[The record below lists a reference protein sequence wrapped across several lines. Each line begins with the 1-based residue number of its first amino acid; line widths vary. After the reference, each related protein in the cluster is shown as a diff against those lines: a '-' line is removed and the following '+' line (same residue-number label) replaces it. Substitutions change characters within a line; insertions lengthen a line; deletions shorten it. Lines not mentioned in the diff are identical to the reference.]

1 MAGMPDTLAQP
12 VSHTLEVK
20 HSRFIA
26 HAAPIDGGAAA
37 MAFLQQVAVADA
49 THNCWAYR
57 HGQDY
62 RSSDDGE
69 PAGTAGR
76 PILAAIDGQGFDRV
90 MVVVT
95 RWFGGIQLGTGGL
108 ARAYGGSAAKCLQTG
123 ERLRLVARVRCHCHC
138 RFAEL
143 ALIKA
148 RLPEFDALIEAEAF
162 DADGAC
168 LLLALPVEQLPALQ
182 RSLADLS
189 RGRIV
194 LQPDAA

>member
-26 HAAPIDGGAAA
+26 HAAPIDGAAA
-37 MAFLQQVAVADA
+37 ALAFLQQVAAADA

-95 RWFGGIQLGTGGL
+95 RWFGGIKLGAGGL
-108 ARAYGGSAAKCLQTG
+108 VRAYGGAAAECLRTAP
-123 ERLRLVARVRCHCHC
+123 RLPLVAM
-138 RFAEL
+138 
-143 ALIKA
+143 A
-148 RLPEFDALIEAEAF
+148 RLQLLAGFEDLGTLHATLPTFGAVKRDEQFDAN
-162 DADGAC
+162 GVC
-168 LLLALPVEQLPALQ
+168 L
-182 RSLADLS
+182 RSNCRPIRS
-189 RGRIV
+189 MH
-194 LQPDAA
+194 